1 MELIWNERN
10 GARVV
15 YCGVAQALVEGEVPQ
30 LQDRLADTILS
41 ATGDVVLLGLETA
54 EGCVR
59 MGGEIRLQLICQDA
73 SGVFAFTSRAAFR
86 HTVQTEGVATGMLVR
101 GVPALQSMEVQLSD
115 GRITLHAVADI
126 TLRVVDHGPVK
137 ALCGL
142 EGVPDLEMQCQNIS
156 LPKREE
162 VFREV
167 LPIREEVDAPGVEAV
182 LQRDVLIAL
191 RDIQPGEQGTELSGS
206 LTLSALVQDQEGRLF
221 QLHQN
226 IPFTENLEVRGEAEY
241 RAELALEEIRV
252 RAAPEFGLV
261 VVEGR
266 LKVCLYAVR
275 TWEAQL
281 PQDLF
286 SPSTPFSCQQ
296 ETLRLSGELGP
307 VNHRHTLHETVNIP
321 SGMPEAQRVVYCAV
335 RPVITAAA
343 VNQERLCMEGLLVTR
358 ILYEGAEGNI
368 YAFTEDIPFETD
380 YPAPDAT
387 EAMVSAGAT
396 AIASGSGRALEVSYT
411 LQIQAELSIQQP
423 HVLVTGVTEC
433 ERPELAQGIVV
444 YFAGAGETL
453 YDVAKR
459 FAIPRSALRAAL
471 GDAKEELEEGQR
483 LVFLR

>member
-1 MELIWNERN
+1 
-10 GARVV
+10 
-15 YCGVAQALVEGEVPQ
+15 
-30 LQDRLADTILS
+30 
-41 ATGDVVLLGLETA
+41 
-54 EGCVR
+54 
-59 MGGEIRLQLICQDA
+59 
-73 SGVFAFTSRAAFR
+73 
-86 HTVQTEGVATGMLVR
+86 MLVR

-286 SPSTPFSCQQ
+286 SPSTPLQLPTGNLTLERGTGPCQ
-296 ETLRLSGELGP
+296 SP
-307 VNHRHTLHETVNIP
+307 
-321 SGMPEAQRVVYCAV
+321 A
-335 RPVITAAA
+335 
-343 VNQERLCMEGLLVTR
+343 
-358 ILYEGAEGNI
+358 
-368 YAFTEDIPFETD
+368 
-380 YPAPDAT
+380 YPP
-387 EAMVSAGAT
+387 
-396 AIASGSGRALEVSYT
+396 
-411 LQIQAELSIQQP
+411 
-423 HVLVTGVTEC
+423 
-433 ERPELAQGIVV
+433 
-444 YFAGAGETL
+444 
-453 YDVAKR
+453 
-459 FAIPRSALRAAL
+459 
-471 GDAKEELEEGQR
+471 
-483 LVFLR
+483 

>member
-1 MELIWNERN
+1 MELIWNERS

-30 LQDRLADTILS
+30 LQDRPADTILS
-41 ATGDVVLLGLETA
+41 ATGDVALLGLETA

-86 HTVQTEGVATGMLVR
+86 HTVQTDGVATGMLVQ
-101 GVPALQSMEVQLSD
+101 GIPALQSMEVQLTD

-126 TLRVVDHGPVK
+126 TLRVVDNGPVK

-142 EGVPDLEMQCQNIS
+142 EGVPDLEMQSENIC

-167 LPIREEVDAPGVEAV
+167 LPIREEVDAPGVEAI
-182 LQRDVLIAL
+182 LQRDVLITL
-191 RDIQPGEQGTELSGS
+191 RDIQPNEQGTELSGS
-206 LTLSALVQDQEGRLF
+206 LILSALAQGEEGRLF

-226 IPFTENLEVRGEAEY
+226 IPFTETLEIRGEGEY
-241 RAELALEEIRV
+241 RAQLELEEIRV

-261 VVEGR
+261 VLEGR
-266 LKVCLYAVR
+266 LRVCLYAVR

-286 SPSTPFSCQQ
+286 SPSTPFRCRQ
-296 ETLRLSGELGP
+296 ETLSLSGELGP
-307 VNHRHTLHETVNIP
+307 VSHRHTIHETVNIP
-321 SGMPEAQRVVYCAV
+321 NGMPEAQRVIYCAV
-335 RPVITAAA
+335 RPVITASA
-343 VNQERLCMEGLLVTR
+343 VTQERLCAEGLLVTR
-358 ILYEGAEGNI
+358 VLYEGADGNM
-368 YAFTEDIPFETD
+368 YAFTEDIPFETAC
-380 YPAPDAT
+380 PAPGAT
-387 EAMVSAGAT
+387 EAMVSPGAT

-411 LQIQAELSIQQP
+411 LQLQADLSVQQT
-423 HVLVTGVTEC
+423 HTLVTGLEEC
-433 ERPELAQGIVV
+433 EQPAMAQGIVV

-459 FAIPRSALRAAL
+459 FSIPRSALQAAL
-471 GDAKEELEEGQR
+471 GNGGEQLEEGQR

>member
-206 LTLSALVQDQEGRLF
+206 LTLPLWSR
-221 QLHQN
+221 
-226 IPFTENLEVRGEAEY
+226 
-241 RAELALEEIRV
+241 IRK
-252 RAAPEFGLV
+252 A
-261 VVEGR
+261 
-266 LKVCLYAVR
+266 VCSSSIKISPSRR
-275 TWEAQL
+275 TWKSGARQNTGRNWPWRKYGCGL
-281 PQDLF
+281 PQNLAWWWWKAG
-286 SPSTPFSCQQ
+286 SKYASMRC
-296 ETLRLSGELGP
+296 GP
-307 VNHRHTLHETVNIP
+307 
-321 SGMPEAQRVVYCAV
+321 G
-335 RPVITAAA
+335 RPNCPRTCSA
-343 VNQERLCMEGLLVTR
+343 
-358 ILYEGAEGNI
+358 
-368 YAFTEDIPFETD
+368 
-380 YPAPDAT
+380 PAPP
-387 EAMVSAGAT
+387 SAANRKPY
-396 AIASGSGRALEVSYT
+396 A
-411 LQIQAELSIQQP
+411 
-423 HVLVTGVTEC
+423 
-433 ERPELAQGIVV
+433 
-444 YFAGAGETL
+444 
-453 YDVAKR
+453 
-459 FAIPRSALRAAL
+459 
-471 GDAKEELEEGQR
+471 
-483 LVFLR
+483 